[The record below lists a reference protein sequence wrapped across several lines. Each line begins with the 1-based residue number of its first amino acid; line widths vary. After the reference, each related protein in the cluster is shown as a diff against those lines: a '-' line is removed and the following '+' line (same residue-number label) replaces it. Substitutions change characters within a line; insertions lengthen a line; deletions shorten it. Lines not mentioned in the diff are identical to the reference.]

1 MRSNG
6 RAFHP
11 IHLTRAEA
19 RCHQRVAC
27 AVLSPDCSHHEH
39 PHRDVVW
46 AAKYFYCHDARLG
59 QSGRYCRY
67 R

>member
-11 IHLTRAEA
+11 IHVKRVVINALHARFCRLTVHTVSIRI
-19 RCHQRVAC
+19 
-27 AVLSPDCSHHEH
+27 
-39 PHRDVVW
+39 
-46 AAKYFYCHDARLG
+46 AKYFYRHDARLG